1 MSDQPRILVTGA
13 TGAVGPRIVS
23 ALSDAGYQIRT
34 LSFDHPPAGFR
45 PRGIDARIG
54 DVTNPAVVRAAM
66 EGMDAVVHLAALLH
80 IVNPPPELQGEYRRV
95 NVGGTAAVVEAALN
109 RQVRR
114 LVFFST
120 IAVYGPSGG
129 QILREDSPTRPETFY
144 AQTKLDAEQVVLA
157 ARRKDGRPLGVVLR
171 LGAVY
176 GSRIKGNYRRLLLS
190 LARRRFIPIG
200 PGRNR
205 RTLVYDRDV
214 ARACLLA
221 LSHPDVP
228 GGIFNVT
235 DGQMPAMKQIIGVL
249 CTALGRRE
257 PRLTLPAGMVRG
269 MAAGIDN
276 GSRVLGMRSLS
287 LRATVDKYGEDVA
300 VDGGCFCRTTGFV
313 PQYDLLSGWKET
325 VAEMKLAGEL

>member
-257 PRLTLPAGMVRG
+257 PRLTLPAGLVRG
-269 MAAGIDN
+269 MAAGMEK
-276 GSRVLGMRSLS
+276 GSRLLGMRSLS